1 MRNPGDPG
9 IRILPGTA
17 WETDVPQS
25 GTEDPVARRILL
37 HEEVHRM
44 KRNIRNLSKTLSM
57 LMLAGCML
65 IFTACGSGSAGK
77 EPSAS
82 DTGSDA
88 EAEYTLMLSYAN
100 ESYIESG
107 DEALDKL
114 IRNIPVTVDLAEDA
128 EDELV
133 AETIVNQLKAG
144 SGTAS
149 RGGENFVTDAF
160 ALNYVLSSDGY
171 CILDFR
177 ADGLEDLNETA
188 EQFAVYQIVDSVLN
202 TLDDI
207 DGVTFTLDSE
217 QVDSI
222 KGGNMDWKMTYT
234 RDDVE
239 EFMQVEIREADL
251 NEAKTETQEAIQ
263 EQGEEKNADKESEKK
278 ETKKTDKQETKAE
291 NTKKSTEDTSKKD
304 ADPSDTA
311 NDSSNDNGSS
321 GNGSDG
327 NGSDGNGSSDSNKTD
342 SNSGGQSSGSGSE
355 TGNGSSH
362 DNGGTATDNSG
373 SGNGSGSNGSSGS
386 SDGGSSDSGSGSQSS
401 GTSTDS
407 GSSGAT
413 QADSGSSSSS
423 GTQDGVVNDD

>member
-1 MRNPGDPG
+1 
-9 IRILPGTA
+9 
-17 WETDVPQS
+17 
-25 GTEDPVARRILL
+25 
-37 HEEVHRM
+37 M

-65 IFTACGSGSAGK
+65 LFTACGSGSGGTDASVNDAGS
-77 EPSAS
+77 E
-82 DTGSDA
+82 A
-88 EAEYTLMLSYAN
+88 ESEYTLMLSYAN

-128 EDELV
+128 EEELI

-171 CILDFR
+171 CILDFQ

-202 TLDDI
+202 TMDDI
-207 DGVTFTLDSE
+207 EGVTFTLDSE

-234 RDDVE
+234 REDVD

-251 NEAKTETQEAIQ
+251 NEAKSETQEAIQ
-263 EQGEEKNADKESEKK
+263 EQKEKEEKNEDKK
-278 ETKKTDKQETKAE
+278 ETKKTDQAETKTE
-291 NTKKSTEDTSKKD
+291 DTKKTAEDTSKKD
-304 ADPSDTA
+304 ADTSGTA
-311 NDSSNDNGSS
+311 DDGSNNDNGSS
-321 GNGSDG
+321 GSGSDG
-327 NGSDGNGSSDSNKTD
+327 NSSSGGNKTD
-342 SNSGGQSSGSGSE
+342 PASGNQSSGSE
-355 TGNGSSH
+355 NEAGNGSSH
-362 DNGGTATDNSG
+362 DNSGTATDNSG
-373 SGNGSGSNGSSGS
+373 SGNGSGNNGSNSS
-386 SDGGSSDSGSGSQSS
+386 SDGGSSDSGSGNQSSS
-401 GTSTDS
+401 GTSNDS
-407 GSSGAT
+407 SSSAGT
-413 QADSGSSSSS
+413 SADSGNSSSS
-423 GTQDGVVNDD
+423 GTPDGVVNDD